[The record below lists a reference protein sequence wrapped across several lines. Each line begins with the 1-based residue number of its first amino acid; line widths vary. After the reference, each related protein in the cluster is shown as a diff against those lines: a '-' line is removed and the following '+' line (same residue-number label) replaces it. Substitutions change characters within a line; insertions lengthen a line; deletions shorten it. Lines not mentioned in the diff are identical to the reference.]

1 MILGYD
7 PMIIVIHTMKN
18 KILIPALAIAIGI
31 GTVSFKSDFFEIA
44 KQIEIFTEL
53 FKELNMNYVDET
65 NPAELMSSAIE
76 GMLESLDPYTKYW
89 TEQEVEDAKINR
101 SGDYSGI
108 GATVRTKDGKMTII
122 EPRKGYPAD
131 KAGLKAGDQLIK
143 IGNITVAEVEGDA
156 GDLLKGAPNSEV
168 EITYTRQ
175 GKTATTKIKRSSVE
189 VDAVPFSKLIDGNTG
204 YIVLTTFNKKAS
216 SQVKEALISL
226 KTDGATKIILD
237 LRGNGGGLLSEAI
250 NICNLFLPK
259 NSLITTTK
267 SVVKKYNK
275 TYVTNQE
282 PVDTEI
288 PLVVLINGRSASAS
302 EIVSGGLQDYDRA
315 VVVGARSFG
324 KGLVQRPKP
333 LTYGTSVKITISR
346 YYTPSGRCIQAL
358 DYWNRDKDGNAVRTN
373 AQDYNEFKT
382 KNGRKVLDGGGV
394 LPDIIVA
401 SAKLSPVTTALLKD
415 NAIFEYATDYYY
427 KNQYSTMD
435 EFTWSKADFTNFKS
449 FLKETGFNYET
460 ETEKAFDKALKQAE
474 KDDLAAELT
483 AAYKQLDAAI
493 VQAKEK
499 AIDERQEEIQNLLI
513 DEIVKRYFYRDGLYE
528 YQLINN
534 TELKEAIDVLN
545 DTKRYNKILS
555 INY

>member
-1 MILGYD
+1 MILLFLESNTYQ
-7 PMIIVIHTMKN
+7 MKKKII
-18 KILIPALAIAIGI
+18 IPIVAIAIAV

-44 KQIEIFTEL
+44 KQIEIFTDL

-65 NPAELMSSAIE
+65 NPADLMNSAIE
-76 GMLESLDPYTKYW
+76 GMLEDLDPYTKYW
-89 TEQEVEDAKINR
+89 TEQEVEDARINR

-108 GATVRTKDGKMTII
+108 GATVSNQDSKMIII

-131 KAGLKAGDQLIK
+131 NAGLKAGDQIIK
-143 IGNITVAEVEGDA
+143 IGDIHVKDFEGDA
-156 GDLLKGAPNSEV
+156 GDLLKGAPNSAV
-168 EITYTRQ
+168 QITYSRQ
-175 GKTATTKIKRSSVE
+175 GKEGTTTITRSAVE
-189 VDAVPFSKLIDGNTG
+189 LDAVPFSKLINGDTG

-216 SQVKEALISL
+216 AQVKEALVNL
-226 KTDGATKIILD
+226 KSDGASKIILD

-259 NSLITTTK
+259 GKLITTTK

-275 TYVTNQE
+275 SYVTERE

-288 PLVVLINGRSASAS
+288 PLVVLVNGRSASAS

-315 VVVGARSFG
+315 VVVGARTFG

-358 DYWNRDKDGNAVRTN
+358 DYWNRDEDGNAIRTN
-373 AQDYNEFKT
+373 ADDYNEFKT
-382 KNGRKVLDGGGV
+382 ANGRKVFDGGGV
-394 LPDIIVA
+394 LPDIQIS

-427 KNQYSTMD
+427 RHQYTDMND
-435 EFTWSKADFTNFKS
+435 FKWTNADYADFKA
-449 FLKETGFNYET
+449 FLKRTGFEYET
-460 ETEKAFDKALKQAE
+460 ETEIAFEKALLQAG
-474 KDDLAAELT
+474 KDDLEKEVAAV
-483 AAYKQLDAAI
+483 YSNLDAAI
-493 VQAKEK
+493 AKAKDK
-499 AIDERQEEIQNLLI
+499 AIDERQEEIENLLV

-528 YQLINN
+528 YQLLHN
-534 TELKEAIDVLN
+534 TEIKEARAVLE
-545 DTKRYNKILS
+545 DRARYNKIL
-555 INY
+555 NY